1 MLKLKRLFNSKIQSP
16 SHSQIWL
23 NSPIIAEFAAQPITP
38 VTLQD
43 LLAFHNESEQ
53 CALYVHRELPIR
65 LARRVR
71 AIEQL
76 PFIVGTNPHIAS
88 VYTMYKDSFHTLV
101 ATEQPS
107 DKRSLEKFTS
117 VLSALVDSHLA
128 VIPTLARGFMEA
140 GKYMTMER
148 KHGFLDE
155 MIRARIGI
163 RVLAEHYL
171 SLASGPKPGWIGVV
185 NINASP
191 KPIITSVCQHVQHL
205 CDLNYGIYPDFNYTG
220 IKDASFAYLTIHM
233 EYIFME
239 LVKNAMRATGIN

>member
-1 MLKLKRLFNSKIQSP
+1 M
-16 SHSQIWL
+16 
-23 NSPIIAEFAAQPITP
+23 IAEFAAQPITP
-38 VTLQD
+38 VTLED
-43 LLAFHNESEQ
+43 LLGFEGESER
-53 CALYVHRELPIR
+53 CALYVHREIPIR

-88 VYTMYKDSFHTLV
+88 IYTMYKDSFHTLV
-101 ATEQPS
+101 ETEQPKT
-107 DKRSLEKFTS
+107 KRSLEKFTA

-140 GKYMTMER
+140 GKYMTTER
-148 KHGFLDE
+148 KHAFLDE

-171 SLASGPKPGWIGVV
+171 SLANGPRPGWIGVV
-185 NINASP
+185 NINTNP
-191 KPIITSVCQHVQHL
+191 NPIITSVCQHVQHL
-205 CDLNYGIYPDFNYTG
+205 SDLNYGIYPDFQYVG
-220 IKDASFAYLTIHM
+220 ARDASFAYLTIHM

-239 LVKNAMRATGIN
+239 LIKNSMRATGKKI